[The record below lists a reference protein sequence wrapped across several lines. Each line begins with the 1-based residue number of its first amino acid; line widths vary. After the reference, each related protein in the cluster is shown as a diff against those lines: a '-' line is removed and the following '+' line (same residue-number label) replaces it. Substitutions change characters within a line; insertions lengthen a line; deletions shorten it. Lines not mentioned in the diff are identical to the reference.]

1 VTSPVDAYIAAARL
15 FRIDLSENDVWWTD
29 AKGNATLLS
38 DRYDQ
43 IMTALK
49 KTGGG
54 VGLPWSVPIAMIVE
68 GAAKNLGISCVADAT
83 LRARAQAA
91 VDAIDADFERRRK
104 SGDLKAIN
112 RNYRDSRIK
121 GRRLPNWAEWVKHIK
136 RRACAE
142 HAHKNRLKLLA
153 KREDPAIAATPG
165 ANNDENVVAREAN

>member
-1 VTSPVDAYIAAARL
+1 VTSPVDAYIAAAGLVRL
-15 FRIDLSENDVWWTD
+15 ELTENQVWWTD
-29 AKGNATLLS
+29 SKASATRLNIISSVLERAIEKS
-38 DRYDQ
+38 
-43 IMTALK
+43 IP
-49 KTGGG
+49 
-54 VGLPWSVPIAMIVE
+54 LPLIIE
-68 GAAKNLGISCVADAT
+68 RGAKNLDVMCIDDAT

-91 VDAIDADFERRRK
+91 IDAIDADFERRRK